1 MADNYEQCTVEPCL
15 PATAV
20 SEFERKLLCEYGYT
34 YELYEENGQVMIYF
48 FAEDGLVTEIEDF
61 DPAIVLK
68 HAQSGDATAKA
79 LEPYAVGSDDTTI
92 DSLDKAINKRYPWE
106 TILQTILKKPEC
118 GGIKAIR
125 VMGAFTCSKLRP
137 GEFGGW
143 VWRITQDTIQNDD
156 TIWSY
161 SRMENESEFHKALAI
176 VLNLAESNRLGL
188 THDPEHDTD
197 EAIAGQCTLQ
207 DDALACVQQYLSD
220 NYIPGDE
227 GGSPWV
233 IVKP

>member
-20 SEFERKLLCEYGYT
+20 SEFERKLLCEYGFT
-34 YELYEENGQVMIYF
+34 YELYEDNGQAMIYF
-48 FAEDGLVTEIEDF
+48 FAEDGLITEVEDF

-68 HAQSGDATAKA
+68 HAQLGDATAKV
-79 LEPYAVGSDDTTI
+79 LEAFATGSDDSPI
-92 DSLDKAINKRYPWE
+92 DSLDKAINKQFPWE
-106 TILQTILKKPEC
+106 TLLQNILKKTEC

-125 VMGAFTCSKLRP
+125 VMGAFSCGKLRP

-143 VWRITQDTIQNDD
+143 VWRITKDTIQHDD
-156 TIWSY
+156 TILAY
-161 SRMENESEFHKALAI
+161 NRMEEEVEFHKSLAI
-176 VLNLAESNRLGL
+176 VLNLAESNRLDL
-188 THDPEHDTD
+188 IHDPERDTD
-197 EAIAGQCTLQ
+197 EAIVEQCTLQ
-207 DDALACVQQYLSD
+207 DNALEGVKQYLFD

-233 IVKP
+233 IVKS